1 MEFVPSPTATHRVPF
16 QATPLPAVKM
26 LVLPVTGVHVI
37 PSDEYA
43 MVFVPEPTATHRV
56 PFQATPLPAVEKIL
70 LPNPVH
76 VIPSDE

>member
-1 MEFVPSPTATHRVPF
+1 
-16 QATPLPAVKM
+16 
-26 LVLPVTGVHVI
+26 
-37 PSDEYA
+37 

-76 VIPSDE
+76 VIPSDEYAMVFVLSPTATHRVPFQATP